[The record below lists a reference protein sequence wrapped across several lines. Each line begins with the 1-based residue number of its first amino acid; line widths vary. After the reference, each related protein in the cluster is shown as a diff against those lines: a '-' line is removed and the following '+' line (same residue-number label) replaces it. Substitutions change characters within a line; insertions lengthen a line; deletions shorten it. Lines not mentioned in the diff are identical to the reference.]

1 MGRDGNSPRMKTP
14 RPSIL
19 TFALGLCAFTGIA
32 HAGLPVA
39 KPMGKP
45 MPSLQPMVSRFNA
58 VPLPDSLVAK
68 LPKTAQDLD
77 AKLGGLGK
85 WSDTKPQKGWKA
97 PPIDLPDWNGK
108 KVLIVF
114 QENTGSLSS
123 LPEGTPP
130 DVRARIETVVDQV
143 AETFE
148 DMKNDLQGAGRY
160 DKVVLLTDA
169 NCTRAQLVANLASY
183 SKKNATIDLIVLGHG
198 TDDGLVIH
206 GDDWLLGAPK
216 YPEDD
221 TRHIRRLDD
230 EARALGAD
238 HLNLRLVFMCNCRGA
253 TVADDWRA
261 IGAKVVVA
269 SQGDNYMP
277 EPMTSFFVHDWLAGE
292 TAGFSAT
299 FAYQHT
305 IPFYALVFP
314 PVATTAFETQNVS
327 TPCGSEWVDNGCSA
341 TNPVTRKSYNYGCY
355 KVKMCTETVQV
366 PVGVNLSTHPHVES
380 SKLVVAGESGLRF
393 GNTL

>member
-1 MGRDGNSPRMKTP
+1 
-14 RPSIL
+14 
-19 TFALGLCAFTGIA
+19 
-32 HAGLPVA
+32 
-39 KPMGKP
+39 
-45 MPSLQPMVSRFNA
+45 
-58 VPLPDSLVAK
+58 
-68 LPKTAQDLD
+68 
-77 AKLGGLGK
+77 
-85 WSDTKPQKGWKA
+85 
-97 PPIDLPDWNGK
+97 
-108 KVLIVF
+108 
-114 QENTGSLSS
+114 
-123 LPEGTPP
+123 
-130 DVRARIETVVDQV
+130 VRASIETVVDQV

-148 DMKNDLQGAGRY
+148 DMKNDLQGVGRY

-169 NCTRAQLVANLASY
+169 NCTCAQLVANLAAY

-206 GDDWLLGAPK
+206 GDDCLLGAPK

-221 TRHIRRLDD
+221 ARHIRRLDD
-230 EARALGAD
+230 EARA
-238 HLNLRLVFMCNCRGA
+238 RGRSSQPA
-253 TVADDWRA
+253 TRV
-261 IGAKVVVA
+261 
-269 SQGDNYMP
+269 
-277 EPMTSFFVHDWLAGE
+277 VHDWLAGE

-305 IPFYALVFP
+305 IPFYPLVFP

-341 TNPVTRKSYNYGCY
+341 TNPVTGKSYNYGCY

-380 SKLVVAGESGLRF
+380 SKLVVAGESGLRC

>member
-1 MGRDGNSPRMKTP
+1 MKTP
-14 RPSIL
+14 RSSLL
-19 TFALGLCAFTGIA
+19 TLALGLCAFTGIA
-32 HAGLPVA
+32 HAGPQLPA
-39 KPMGKP
+39 GKP
-45 MPSLQPMVSRFNA
+45 IGKVAPMLQPLSSRYRA
-58 VPLPDSLVAK
+58 VALPDALAAK
-68 LPKTAQDLD
+68 LPKSTQDLD

-85 WSDTKPQKGWKA
+85 WSDAKPAKGWKT
-97 PPIDLPDWNGK
+97 PPIDLADWSGK

-114 QENTGSLSS
+114 QENTGSLSV
-123 LPEGTPP
+123 LPEDTPP
-130 DVRARIETVVDQV
+130 DVRARIATVVDQM

-160 DKVVLLTDA
+160 DKVVLLTDE
-169 NCTRAQLVANLASY
+169 NCTRAQLVENLAQY
-183 SKKNATIDLIVLGHG
+183 SKKNATIDLVVLGHG

-206 GDDWLLGAPK
+206 DEQWLLGSPG
-216 YPEDD
+216 YGEDD
-221 TRHIRRLDD
+221 SRHIRRLDD

-253 TVADDWRA
+253 TVSDDWRA

-269 SQGDNYMP
+269 SQGDNFMP

-292 TAGFSAT
+292 TAGFAAT

-314 PVATTAFETQNVS
+314 PVATTTFESQNVS
-327 TPCGSEWVDNGCSA
+327 TPCGDEWVDNGCRA
-341 TNPVTRKSYNYGCY
+341 TNAFTGKSYDYGCF

-393 GNTL
+393 GSAL